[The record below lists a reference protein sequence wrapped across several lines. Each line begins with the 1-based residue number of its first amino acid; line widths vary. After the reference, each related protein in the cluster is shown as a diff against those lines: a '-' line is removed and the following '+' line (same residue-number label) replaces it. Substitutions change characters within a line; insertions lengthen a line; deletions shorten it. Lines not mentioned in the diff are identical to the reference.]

1 MKVITVLGARPQFI
15 KAAPVCRA
23 MAAEPSVTSRLL
35 HTGQHFDDEMSAVFF
50 EELGL
55 PAPDWNLG
63 LGSGTHGLMTGR
75 MLGAVE
81 EVLLDEAPDWVLVFG
96 DTNSTLAGALAASK
110 LPAQLAHVEAGLR
123 SFNRT
128 MPEEINRVVT
138 DHLSDL
144 CFAPTRLAAENL
156 ANEGIPRAQVVESGD
171 VMYDAALLFRERSRD
186 RGGPSLDLPA
196 DAPFILA
203 TIHRAENTD
212 DPVRL
217 RAVTEGLARVSR
229 EVPVILPLHP
239 RTAQAIE
246 QLGGVDLAGV
256 TVVAPLGYLDMV
268 ALEARAALIVTD
280 SGGVQK
286 EAFFYRRPCVTLR
299 DETEWQELV
308 DLGWNRVVR
317 PSSPEV
323 VAEAVAAA
331 LVAPPGADAAPYG
344 DGHAADVIVDT
355 LVAAA
360 R

>member
-23 MAAEPSVTSRLL
+23 MAAVPSIASRLL

-63 LGSGTHGLMTGR
+63 LGTGTHGLMTGR

-81 EVLLDEAPDWVLVFG
+81 EILLDEAPDWVLVFG

-110 LPAQLAHVEAGLR
+110 LPVRLAHVEAGLR
-123 SFNRT
+123 SFNRA

-138 DHLSDL
+138 DHLCDL

-156 ANEGIPRAQVVESGD
+156 ANEGIPPSRVVESGD
-171 VMYDAALLFRERSRD
+171 VMYDAALLFRERSRHR
-186 RGGPSLDLPA
+186 RGLSVDLPA
-196 DAPFILA
+196 DTPYILA

-212 DPVRL
+212 DPERL

-256 TVVAPLGYLDMV
+256 TVVAPVGYLDMV
-268 ALEARAALIVTD
+268 ALEARAVLIVTD

-286 EAFFYRRPCVTLR
+286 EAFFYRRPCLTLR
-299 DETEWQELV
+299 GETEWQELV
-308 DLGWNRVVR
+308 DLGWNRVVL

-331 LVAPPGADAAPYG
+331 LVAPAGADAAPYG
-344 DGHAADVIVDT
+344 DGHAADLIVDA
-355 LVAAA
+355 LVATI
-360 R
+360 